1 MNKKEF
7 NYFREKLI
15 EEKLNCEKL
24 LQYMK
29 ENGAYTSN
37 SEYSQELSVCDNH
50 PSDSASDLYEKEK
63 DVIIKEKQ
71 LSILEK
77 ISESLSDI
85 NNGTYGVCT
94 KCGKEIPKERL
105 EFIPYAKYCASCQRE
120 VSSIPAV
127 EAGEEI
133 TPKITLEPYG
143 KLHNYASREGEDA
156 LEDVM
161 AYNDIENTYE
171 GYEIEQEDPLLNISN
186 EYYKRTLD

>member
-1 MNKKEF
+1 MNNKELE
-7 NYFREKLI
+7 YFKEKLY
-15 EEKLNCEKL
+15 EEKRNCQKL
-24 LQYMK
+24 LQDMK
-29 ENGAYTSN
+29 ENGVDKSN
-37 SEYSQELSVCDNH
+37 TEYSQELSVCDNH

-85 NNGTYGVCT
+85 DKGTYGICA

-120 VSSIPAV
+120 ASSIPKPNAEEAV
-127 EAGEEI
+127 K
-133 TPKITLEPYG
+133 PKVTLEPYG
-143 KLHNYASREGEDA
+143 KLHNYAREGEDA

-161 AYNDIENTYE
+161 SYNDIENTYE
-171 GYEIEQEDPLLNISN
+171 GYAPEEEDPLLNISN
-186 EYYKRTLD
+186 DYYKRTLD